1 MAQEREWKIDGLR
14 ISGLSWGDSALPTII
29 ALHGWLDNAAS
40 FWKLAP
46 LLENYQVIAIDLPGH
61 GLTDDRSPDATYQI
75 WDDLPQ
81 LVKLIEDVSSL
92 PIVLMGHS
100 RGAIISLF
108 LAAVLSEKVRSMV
121 ALDALIPDPQ
131 PEGNVTNQLKKFIKE
146 RQNLVNKKHTYLRNR
161 EDVIRRRCSVGLSL
175 DAAEILARRSLL
187 HVEDK
192 GYFWRFDQRLKGAS
206 AVKFSKDDLSDI
218 LGNIEIPVMLA
229 IASDGYANSS
239 SELDAISQT
248 LTRCEIVRVKG
259 GHHFHMEESAQYLS
273 QIIDDFLAR

>member
-1 MAQEREWKIDGLR
+1 M
-14 ISGLSWGDSALPTII
+14 
-29 ALHGWLDNAAS
+29 
-40 FWKLAP
+40 
-46 LLENYQVIAIDLPGH
+46 
-61 GLTDDRSPDATYQI
+61 
-75 WDDLPQ
+75 
-81 LVKLIEDVSSL
+81 SL
-92 PIVLMGHS
+92 
-100 RGAIISLF
+100 
-108 LAAVLSEKVRSMV
+108 
-121 ALDALIPDPQ
+121 
-131 PEGNVTNQLKKFIKE
+131 
-146 RQNLVNKKHTYLRNR
+146 QNLVNKKHTYLHNR

-239 SELDAISQT
+239 SQLDAISET

>member
-108 LAAVLSEKVRSMV
+108 LAAVLTEKVRSLV